1 MRIVPADFERHAPH
15 ILVLLND
22 AVLHTTWVYDCDP
35 HPESYMREYFDLH
48 ATGNYPVL
56 AAESDDGAFL
66 GFASCG
72 AYRHYQGYL
81 HAAELSVYVEPSA
94 RRMGVGTAL
103 MARLEDECRKVGIHT
118 LIGVIDSENLPSI
131 ELHRKCGYEYAG
143 TVREAGRKF
152 DRWLS
157 IVYYQ
162 KILQTELIQ
171 VQ

>member
-1 MRIVPADFERHAPH
+1 MKIVPADFGRHAPYM
-15 ILVLLND
+15 LKLLND
-22 AVLHTTWVYDCDP
+22 AILHTTWVYDCDP
-35 HPESYMREYFDLH
+35 HPESYMREYFDSH
-48 ATGNYPVL
+48 STGNYPVL

-81 HAAELSVYVEPSA
+81 HAAELSVYVESSA

-157 IVYYQ
+157 IIYYQ
-162 KILQTELIQ
+162 KIL
-171 VQ
+171 

>member
-1 MRIVPADFERHAPH
+1 MLA
-15 ILVLLND
+15 LLND

-35 HPESYMREYFDLH
+35 HPESYIREYFDEH
-48 ATGNYPVL
+48 AAGHYPIL
-56 AAESDDGAFL
+56 AAESDDGVFL

-72 AYRHYQGYL
+72 PYRHHQGYV
-81 HAAELSVYVEPSA
+81 HAAEHSVYVEPSA

-103 MARLEDECRKVGIHT
+103 LARLEDECRRICIHT

-152 DRWLS
+152 DLWLT

-162 KILQTELIQ
+162 KIL
-171 VQ
+171 

>member
-1 MRIVPADFERHAPH
+1 MRIVPADFGRHARH
-15 ILVLLND
+15 ILALLND

-35 HPESYMREYFDLH
+35 HPESYMREYFDEH
-48 ATGNYPVL
+48 AAGHYPIL
-56 AAESDDGAFL
+56 AAESDDGTFL

-72 AYRHYQGYL
+72 PYRHYQGYL
-81 HAAELSVYVEPSA
+81 HAAEHSVYVEPSA
-94 RRMGVGTAL
+94 RRTGVGAAL
-103 MARLEDECRKVGIHT
+103 LACLEDECRKVGIHT

-162 KILQTELIQ
+162 KIL
-171 VQ
+171 

>member
-1 MRIVPADFERHAPH
+1 MMHMKIVPADFERHAARM
-15 ILVLLND
+15 LALLND

-35 HPESYMREYFDLH
+35 HQKPYMREFFDEH
-48 ATGNYPVL
+48 AAGNYPVL
-56 AAESDDGAFL
+56 AAESDDGSFL

-72 AYRHYQGYL
+72 PYRHYQGFL
-81 HAAELSVYVEPSA
+81 HAAEHSVYVEPSA
-94 RRMGVGTAL
+94 RRAGVGTAL
-103 MARLEDECRKVGIHT
+103 LTRLEEECRTRGIHT

-152 DRWLS
+152 DRWLT

-162 KILQTELIQ
+162 KIL
-171 VQ
+171 

>member
-1 MRIVPADFERHAPH
+1 MKIVTAVFERHAPY
-15 ILVLLND
+15 ILALLND
-22 AVLHTTWVYDCDP
+22 AVLHTTWVYDCEA
-35 HPESYMREYFDLH
+35 HPESYMREYFDEH
-48 ATGNYPVL
+48 AAGRYPIL
-56 AAESDDGAFL
+56 AAESGDGAFL

-72 AYRHYQGYL
+72 PYRHYQGYL
-81 HAAELSVYVEPSA
+81 HAAEHSVYVEPSA

-103 MARLEDECRKVGIHT
+103 LARLEDESRKIGIHT

-152 DRWLS
+152 GRWLT

-162 KILQTELIQ
+162 KIL
-171 VQ
+171 

>member
-1 MRIVPADFERHAPH
+1 MRIVPADFGRHAPNM
-15 ILVLLND
+15 LELLHD
-22 AVLHTTWVYDCDP
+22 AILHTTWVYDCDP
-35 HPESYMREYFDLH
+35 HPESYMREYFDEH
-48 ATGNYPVL
+48 AAGTYPVL

-72 AYRHYQGYL
+72 AYRHHQGYRY
-81 HAAELSVYVEPSA
+81 AAEHSVYVEPSA
-94 RRMGVGTAL
+94 RRMGVGSAL

-118 LIGVIDSENLPSI
+118 LIGVIDSGNLPSI

-162 KILQTELIQ
+162 KIL
-171 VQ
+171 

>member
-1 MRIVPADFERHAPH
+1 MSVPHMKIVPAVFDRHAPH
-15 ILVLLND
+15 MLALLND
-22 AVLHTTWVYDCDP
+22 AVLHTTWVYDCET
-35 HPESYMREYFDLH
+35 HPESYMREYFEEH
-48 ATGNYPVL
+48 EAGHYPIL

-81 HAAELSVYVEPSA
+81 HSAEHSVYVEPSA

-143 TVREAGRKF
+143 TVREAGWKF
-152 DRWLS
+152 NRWLS

-162 KILQTELIQ
+162 KIL
-171 VQ
+171 

>member
-1 MRIVPADFERHAPH
+1 MRIVPADFGRHATRM
-15 ILVLLND
+15 LELLND
-22 AVLHTTWVYDCDP
+22 AILHTTWVYDCDP
-35 HPESYMREYFDLH
+35 HPESYMREYFDEH
-48 ATGNYPVL
+48 AEGNYPVL

-72 AYRHYQGYL
+72 SYRHHQGYL

-94 RRMGVGTAL
+94 RRMGVGSAL
-103 MARLEDECRKVGIHT
+103 MARLEDECRKVGLHT

-162 KILQTELIQ
+162 KVL
-171 VQ
+171 

>member
-1 MRIVPADFERHAPH
+1 MRIVPADFGCHAPH
-15 ILVLLND
+15 MLTLLND

-35 HPESYMREYFDLH
+35 HPESFMREYFDEH
-48 ATGNYPVL
+48 AAGNYPML
-56 AAESDDGAFL
+56 AAESDDGEFL

-81 HAAELSVYVEPSA
+81 HAAELSVYVDPSA

-103 MARLEDECRKVGIHT
+103 LARLEDECRKVGIHT
-118 LIGVIDSENLPSI
+118 LIGVIDSENIPSI

-152 DRWLS
+152 DRWLT

-162 KILQTELIQ
+162 KIL
-171 VQ
+171 

>member
-103 MARLEDECRKVGIHT
+103 MARLEDECRKAGIHT

-162 KILQTELIQ
+162 KIL
-171 VQ
+171 

>member
-1 MRIVPADFERHAPH
+1 MRIVPAEFERHAPRM
-15 ILVLLND
+15 LALLND

-35 HPESYMREYFDLH
+35 HPESYMREYFDEH
-48 ATGNYPVL
+48 AAGNYPVL
-56 AAESDDGAFL
+56 VAESEDGAFL

-81 HAAELSVYVEPSA
+81 HAAEHSVYVEPSA

-103 MARLEDECRKVGIHT
+103 LARLEDECRKIGIHT

-162 KILQTELIQ
+162 KILN
-171 VQ
+171 

>member
-1 MRIVPADFERHAPH
+1 MMHMKIVPADFERHAARM
-15 ILVLLND
+15 LALLND

-35 HPESYMREYFDLH
+35 HPEPYMREYFDEH
-48 ATGNYPVL
+48 AAGNYPIL
-56 AAESDDGAFL
+56 AAESEDGTFL

-72 AYRHYQGYL
+72 PYRHYQGYL

-94 RRMGVGTAL
+94 RRSGVGTAL
-103 MARLEDECRKVGIHT
+103 LARLEDESRACGIHT

-131 ELHRKCGYEYAG
+131 GLHRKCGYGHAG

-152 DRWLS
+152 GRWLT

-162 KILQTELIQ
+162 KIL
-171 VQ
+171 

>member
-1 MRIVPADFERHAPH
+1 MRCARINIIPADFERHAPH
-15 ILVLLND
+15 ILALLND
-22 AVLHTTWVYDCDP
+22 AVVHTTWVYDCDP
-35 HPESYMREYFDLH
+35 HPESYMRAYFDEH
-48 ATGNYPVL
+48 AAGNYPVL

-72 AYRHYQGYL
+72 PYRHYQGYL

-94 RRMGVGTAL
+94 RRRGVGTAL
-103 MARLEDECRKVGIHT
+103 MARLEEECRKIGIHT

-152 DRWLS
+152 GRWLT

-162 KILQTELIQ
+162 KIL
-171 VQ
+171 

>member
-1 MRIVPADFERHAPH
+1 MLE
-15 ILVLLND
+15 LLND
-22 AVLHTTWVYDCDP
+22 AILHTTWVYDCDP
-35 HPESYMREYFDLH
+35 HPESYMREYFDEH
-48 ATGNYPVL
+48 AKGNYPVL
-56 AAESDDGAFL
+56 AAESDDGSFL

-94 RRMGVGTAL
+94 RRMGVGSAL

-131 ELHRKCGYEYAG
+131 GLHRKCGYEYAG

-157 IVYYQ
+157 IGYYQ
-162 KILQTELIQ
+162 KILRSELNQ